1 MYAILNSTSIT
12 PTCWWY
18 ITTEHKLRWF
28 SPGEGG
34 GGQVKDGTA
43 AVDGELICWWL
54 SPGEGGRG
62 QVEDGTAA
70 VNCELICGDR
80 EYGLTT
86 LANVDAALAA
96 GTPATDGF
104 VRTDGEA
111 GTCFIQQHKTFHTH
125 TQILIQ
131 HRYWHNFHG
140 TWRTIYK
147 ISYDLSYDYLK
158 FVVRSTYDCDSQ
170 RAKISLQDFIS
181 QFRNITSDDLT
192 ILQVNHT

>member
-54 SPGEGGRG
+54 SPGEGGHG

-131 HRYWHNFHG
+131 HRYWHNFHD
-140 TWRTIYK
+140 TWCTIYK
-147 ISYDLSYDYLK
+147 I
-158 FVVRSTYDCDSQ
+158 
-170 RAKISLQDFIS
+170 
-181 QFRNITSDDLT
+181 LT
-192 ILQVNHT
+192 IYHTIISNLS